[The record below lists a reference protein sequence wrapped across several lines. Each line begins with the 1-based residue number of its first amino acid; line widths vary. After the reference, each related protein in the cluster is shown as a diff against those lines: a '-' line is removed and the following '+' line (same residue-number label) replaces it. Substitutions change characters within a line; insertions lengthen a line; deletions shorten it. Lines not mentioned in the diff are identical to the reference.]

1 MKQHSLITRGVV
13 YTFLSALTLL
23 LAGCTELYSLRE
35 ITADQD
41 LRIRSLERKVKEK
54 DDALTRQSMKS
65 EADINTLSKQLRQ
78 AQEERQKALTEG
90 SEREE
95 RLSTAYAKAQND
107 IKALQYDR
115 EGYKNLAE
123 KLQAGVDQLT
133 KDLETRK
140 TEVDAARKETAGL
153 KESLKKKTEEA
164 AALDSQLKTAA
175 AESTQQKEAMSKAQ
189 KELSDAQGKAKK
201 LEAENQALVS
211 MVSDQKK
218 QLEAARSESAKGSS
232 APRIASGA
240 GGDLKAAFLLLE
252 PSFKA
257 LPPDQAKY
265 ASVTQDERGVVV
277 RLSVDYLFK
286 PKSVQLSQSAYP
298 LLDHIAGIFTKYP
311 KQYIDVEGH
320 TDNQNVIELPFEDNW
335 GLASER
341 ANKVLRYLTENGQI
355 DPGRI
360 RSSSYASSR
369 PLPKEGGNATL
380 ERRVEILLTP
390 NP

>member
-1 MKQHSLITRGVV
+1 MKQHSLITRGIVF
-13 YTFLSALTLL
+13 TFLFLLTILL
-23 LAGCTELYSLRE
+23 GGCSELYSLRE

-41 LRIRSLERKVKEK
+41 LRIRSLEQKVKEK
-54 DDALTRQSMKS
+54 DDALTRQSMKN

-78 AQEERQKALTEG
+78 AQDERQKALTEG

-95 RLSTAYAKAQND
+95 RVSAAYAKAQKD
-107 IKALQYDR
+107 IEALQYDR

-153 KESLKKKTEEA
+153 KERLQKKTEEA
-164 AALDSQLKTAA
+164 AALESQLKTAT
-175 AESTQQKEAMSKAQ
+175 AESAQRGEGISRAQ
-189 KELSDAQGKAKK
+189 KDLSDAQGKAKK
-201 LEAENQALVS
+201 LEAENQALLS
-211 MVSDQKK
+211 TVSDQKK
-218 QLEAARSESAKGSS
+218 QLEAAKSESAKGSS
-232 APRIASGA
+232 APRIVSGA

-252 PSFKA
+252 PSFRA
-257 LPPDQAKY
+257 LPDEQAKY

-286 PKSVQLSQSAYP
+286 PKSVQLSSSAYP
-298 LLDHIAGIFTKYP
+298 MLDHIADIFRKYP

-369 PLPKEGGNATL
+369 PLPKEGGTATL
-380 ERRVEILLTP
+380 ERRVEIILTP